1 MADEY
6 GASAASFEARVR
18 LAVEKGAGSRG
29 KDVCAVSGRGFML
42 GLRFG
47 ESILTALAAAVAGV
61 PPYLLL
67 HVYMLREHG
76 IRVRPTADALMF
88 DMPAVASA
96 SSVTTVCNTI
106 EILVHVLAHEAFE
119 EVIDAW

>member
-1 MADEY
+1 MRRSSPQE
-6 GASAASFEARVR
+6 EE
-18 LAVEKGAGSRG
+18 EKTGSWRSHVHREQAFAGGGQAHHRG
-29 KDVCAVSGRGFML
+29 P
-42 GLRFG
+42 
-47 ESILTALAAAVAGV
+47 AVAGV

-67 HVYMLREHG
+67 HVYLLREHG